1 LILRLEA
8 LDTSGCG
15 IMKSSTSQTSR
26 VTFFLIALGLFTL
39 TVLMLAAYRGIISSQ
54 INQDAII
61 AGRMRSY
68 ALFIYIAE
76 KEPVT
81 LTDRKGFW
89 LTTMSQDIRILLAKY
104 PDSSDD
110 LIMVWRQF
118 YADAQAQRLSINSTQ
133 NMVQVADHFL
143 DEINSYAR
151 SESRNGYVMLIYGAL
166 GLLLL
171 LTRGFILVRELHR
184 AESNL
189 RNSER
194 RFAILA
200 EASIDGIAISENG
213 IIEDANTQFCQLLG
227 YELSEVIGHH
237 LTEFADEQDVERSS
251 EIIRNNREVS
261 YEVTCVRKDKSTFP
275 VEITAR
281 TLQFPQRTMRLTVA
295 RDITA
300 QKQLEKEWQEANNSL
315 AISNQRWRALATL
328 DSLTGAYTRRALHLT
343 MIREIRRASYSGLPF
358 SVMLLDVDNF
368 KQYNDSFGHVAGDE
382 VLRRVVEVLRT
393 ALRDV
398 DVVARYG
405 GDEFIIILVDTG
417 PLEANVVARRCY
429 QAIGNETDFKR
440 VMTASIG
447 VLTCFIETDAPV
459 EKEFCIG
466 LVERILLCADKAL
479 YQSKRKTGE
488 HIHIADNLRVNKDFV
503 AAKSS
508 HYPSAIKPVE
518 DDIVDD
524 LLSDLLV

>member
-1 LILRLEA
+1 
-8 LDTSGCG
+8 
-15 IMKSSTSQTSR
+15 MKRSTSQTPQ
-26 VTFFLIALGLFTL
+26 VVFFLIALGLFTL
-39 TVLMLAAYRGIISSQ
+39 SVLAMAAYRGVVSSQ

-61 AGRMRSY
+61 AGRLRSY
-68 ALFIYIAE
+68 ALLIYIDK
-76 KEPVT
+76 KESST
-81 LTDRKGFW
+81 LTNRRQQ
-89 LTTMSQDIRILLAKY
+89 LTTMSKDIQILLAKY
-104 PDSSDD
+104 PVSSDE

-118 YADAQAQRLSINSTQ
+118 YSDVQTQRLNLNNTQ

-143 DEINSYAR
+143 DEISSHAR
-151 SESRNGYVMLIYGAL
+151 SESRNGYVMLICGAL

-171 LTRGFILVRELHR
+171 LARGFILLRELHK

-194 RFAILA
+194 RFSILA

-227 YELSEVIGHH
+227 YEPAEVLGHH
-237 LTEFADEQDVERSS
+237 LTEFAQEQDVERSN

-300 QKQLEKEWQEANNSL
+300 QKKLEKEWQEANKSL
-315 AISNQRWRALATL
+315 AVSNERWRALATV
-328 DSLTGAYTRRALHLT
+328 DCLTGAHTRRALHLT

-358 SVMLLDVDNF
+358 SVMLLDLDRF
-368 KQYNDSFGHVAGDE
+368 KQYNDTFGHLAGDE
-382 VLRRVVEVLRT
+382 VLRRVVEVLRA

-417 PLEANVVARRCY
+417 ALEANAVARRCY
-429 QAIGNETDFKR
+429 QAIKNETTFKR
-440 VMTASIG
+440 DMIASIG
-447 VLTCFIETDAPV
+447 VLTCFIDSEASV
-459 EKEFCIG
+459 NKEFCIE
-466 LVERILLCADKAL
+466 LVEGILLCADKAL
-479 YQSKRKTGE
+479 YQAKRKTEE
-488 HIHIADNLRVNKDFV
+488 HIHVADNLRVNKGFV
-503 AAKSS
+503 VTK
-508 HYPSAIKPVE
+508 PSITTPTAIKSVE

-524 LLSDLLV
+524 IMSDLAV